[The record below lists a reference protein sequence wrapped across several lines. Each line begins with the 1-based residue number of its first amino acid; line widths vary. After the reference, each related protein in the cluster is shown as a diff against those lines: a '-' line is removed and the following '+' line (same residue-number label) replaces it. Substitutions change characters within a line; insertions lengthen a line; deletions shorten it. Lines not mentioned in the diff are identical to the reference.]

1 MMMGNEN
8 MRWRLLIHSLDE
20 KISSHS
26 RMLSRE
32 EDEECCDKG
41 DELCINPTNVICD
54 VMTSCF
60 ISYVLYDLKGI
71 SYVLYDLKGI
81 SYVLYD
87 VLYGVICDVISF
99 KSYNTYDMKH
109 LSGRCE

>member
-26 RMLSRE
+26 RRESRE
-32 EDEECCDKG
+32 EDEECCNKG
-41 DELCINPTNVICD
+41 DELCINPTGVICD

-60 ISYVLYDLKGI
+60 I